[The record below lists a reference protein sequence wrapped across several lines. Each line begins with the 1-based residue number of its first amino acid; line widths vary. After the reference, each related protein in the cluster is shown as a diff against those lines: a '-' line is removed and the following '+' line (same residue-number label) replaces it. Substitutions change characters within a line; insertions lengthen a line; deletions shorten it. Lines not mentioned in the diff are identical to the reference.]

1 MGIKKSCWY
10 SRFSFTIYRYLSF
23 TVFHK
28 LKGRIKFLL
37 RLQVGAKKKKK
48 KHYTQQQLLTI
59 QNVCI
64 FIVIFSQNNSLA
76 GNSGHWRPEFTKLS
90 KYEARVTKPCPIIM
104 NSIKWLLTVKGLW
117 NVIFARSLSPP
128 LTNANRLRQGGLR
141 SRTHSEITRDPCTR
155 PVKSETLKTGPGTS
169 SFENPA

>member
-1 MGIKKSCWY
+1 MGIKKSCRY

-28 LKGRIKFLL
+28 LTGRIKFLL

-48 KHYTQQQLLTI
+48 KKTHTQQQLLTI
-59 QNVCI
+59 QNACI
-64 FIVIFSQNNSLA
+64 FIVISSQNNSLA
-76 GNSGHWRPEFTKLS
+76 GNSGQWRPEFTKRN

-128 LTNANRLRQGGLR
+128 LTNANRLRRGSQIQD
-141 SRTHSEITRDPCTR
+141 TQWNHQR
-155 PVKSETLKTGPGTS
+155 PLHQTC
-169 SFENPA
+169 